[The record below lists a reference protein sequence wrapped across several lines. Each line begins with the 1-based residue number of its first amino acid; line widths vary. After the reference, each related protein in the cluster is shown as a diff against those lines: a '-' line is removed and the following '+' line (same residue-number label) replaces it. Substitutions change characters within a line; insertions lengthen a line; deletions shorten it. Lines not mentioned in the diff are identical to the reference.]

1 MLRLPRQ
8 NHFFISKL
16 HADRRWLNRPGAG
29 LAALALCC
37 VVSCSDGDDSENT
50 GGAAG
55 SGAANAS
62 GGNAGRGGT
71 ASGNA
76 GRGGAASGAPGT
88 GGTTPSG
95 SGGGG
100 SAGKAGSGG
109 QAGLP
114 GTGGSTGGSVAAG
127 GSSAMAGAGAGG
139 APNGGTAGTGAN
151 AGAGMGGA
159 PQTGGCDA
167 VTAVAE
173 MKLGW
178 NLGNSLDSI
187 APAQSDTTVET
198 AWGNPVITPELMAA
212 VAAAGFGA
220 VRIPVTWIGR
230 FGPAPDYTIRPTF
243 LARVEQVVN
252 YALEQDLYVIIN
264 LHHDGADLVDG
275 QWLSLV
281 DESRQVNAT
290 HSAAV
295 LVQFRKIWEQ
305 VADHFA
311 GFGNRLI
318 FEGMNEVKVGYDPP
332 LPAYYD
338 GINDLNQ
345 AFVDTVRASGGNNG
359 QRCLVVPGY
368 NTNIEYTIA
377 GFEAPVDTSP
387 GKLILSDHYYDPW
400 SFAGEAATQTWG
412 ASSPGTD
419 SWGQEE
425 WVVSQIAK
433 LKAKFIDHGL
443 PMIWGEYGAVHQTG
457 YENYRRYYM
466 EYVTKA
472 CHDAGIVPFVWDN
485 GSKNSGAEAFGL
497 FDRSNNMP
505 LNAPLLEALKRAVT
519 STYQL
524 SDVAKP

>member
-1 MLRLPRQ
+1 MLR
-8 NHFFISKL
+8 ISPS
-16 HADRRWLNRPGAG
+16 NP
-29 LAALALCC
+29 LASTLLALCC
-37 VVSCSDGDDSENT
+37 LVSCSDGDDPQNT

-62 GGNAGRGGT
+62 GGNAARGGT
-71 ASGNA
+71 SSGNA

-100 SAGKAGSGG
+100 SAGKADAGG
-109 QAGLP
+109 QGGLP
-114 GTGGSTGGSVAAG
+114 GAGGSTGGSVAAG
-127 GSSAMAGAGAGG
+127 GSSAMAGAGLGG
-139 APNGGTAGTGAN
+139 APNGGTAGGLA

-178 NLGNSLDSI
+178 NLGNSLDAN
-187 APAQSDTTVET
+187 APTQSDTTVET
-198 AWGNPVITPELMAA
+198 AWGNPVITPELLAA

-230 FGPAPDYTIRPTF
+230 FGAGPDYVLSPTF

-252 YALEQDLYVIIN
+252 YALDEDLYVIIN
-264 LHHDGADLVDG
+264 LHHDGADEVDG

-281 DESRQVNAT
+281 DESRQVNAA
-290 HSAAV
+290 HSEAV
-295 LVQFRKIWEQ
+295 LAQFRKIWAQ

-311 GFGNRLI
+311 SFGNRLI

-368 NTNIEYTIA
+368 NTNIDYTLA
-377 GFEAPVDTSP
+377 GFEAPLDTSP

-412 ASSPGTD
+412 ADSPGTD
-419 SWGQEE
+419 TWGQEE

-497 FDRSNNMP
+497 FDRSNNTP
-505 LNAPLLEALKRAVT
+505 LHPPLLEALQRAVT